1 MAEFVLKSGSLTV
14 TYDPVKCTFSADNGK
29 EVWNTKSG
37 SDPYFVS
44 RKYGT
49 VAFGTSKCEASAYAT
64 GTVSG
69 VKAVYSF
76 EESGIVIVTYV
87 FVEKYDDSLHCEFFV
102 RGDESSDIR
111 FVYWPAPLE
120 FDADDGCTVLPKMQG
135 LLLPA
140 KWDGKV
146 PNYQNWQMLS
156 RDFYMPFAGQV
167 RNGSGCMMIFET
179 PWDANC
185 FVDHV
190 PGGDTTLVPYWRPS
204 LGHYAVRDKRKLS
217 YRFPVDA
224 DYIVFAKI
232 YRKYVCEHGDFVTLK
247 QKIESNP
254 NVSYMIG
261 APVMHDGICTMINP
275 SSEAYD
281 KEHPERNNHVCR
293 FETVGKRLERTRKD
307 GFDKLYLHL
316 DGWGRMGY
324 DRLHPDV
331 FPPCPEA
338 GGPEGMKDLSD
349 KCRELGYRFGIHD
362 QFRDYY
368 FEAETFDMDNVAVD
382 EAGGYECYNVW
393 CGGPQTFMCP
403 ELCPQYVRRNYA
415 KFDELGIQ
423 IDGTYLDVFSVVDLD
438 ECFNEKHTVTRKDC
452 VKYRRECY
460 DFLNKKGI
468 ITSSEEAVDCVLPS
482 FVLCHHAPLPVD
494 ELSSVT
500 GKAVGLPIP
509 LFTLVYHECLIVPWF
524 GVDKK
529 GGWHIP
535 ASDSGFLYALLT
547 GGTVYVWPG
556 MTAKEKQRAR
566 TALALQKEVWDKEL
580 VSHEFIDGNPRRQ
593 RSVFAGGTVVTVD
606 FDTEEFEISHASN

>member
-1 MAEFVLKSGSLTV
+1 MSPFQFKTDDLSVSYDPENLSLTAASGGETWRTKPGSE
-14 TYDPVKCTFSADNGK
+14 TYI
-29 EVWNTKSG
+29 
-37 SDPYFVS
+37 VS
-44 RKYGT
+44 RK
-49 VAFGTSKCEASAYAT
+49 FGTIPFASAKCEASAYKT

-69 VKAVYSF
+69 VKAVYTF
-76 EESGIVIVTYV
+76 EESGITAVTYV
-87 FVEKYDDSLHCEFFV
+87 FAEGYDDTLHCEFFLK
-102 RGDESSDIR
+102 GDISSDVR
-111 FVYWPAPLE
+111 AVYWPAPLE
-120 FDADDGCTVLPKMQG
+120 FNADDGCTVLPKMQG
-135 LLLPA
+135 VLLPA

-146 PNYQNWQMLS
+146 PNFQNWQMLS

-185 FVDHV
+185 FVDHI

-204 LGHYAVRDKRKLS
+204 LGHYSAHDKRKLS
-217 YRFPVDA
+217 YRFPKNA
-224 DYIVFAKI
+224 DYNLFAKI
-232 YRKYVCEHGDFVTLK
+232 YRKYVCEHGDFVTLR
-247 QKIESNP
+247 QKAETNP
-254 NVSYMIG
+254 NVSYMTG
-261 APVMHDGICTMINP
+261 TPVYIDGICTMIHP
-275 SSEAYD
+275 DSEAYD
-281 KEHPERNNHVCR
+281 KAHPERNTHVCR
-293 FETVGKRLERTRKD
+293 FETVGERLDMLKKE
-307 GFDKLYLHL
+307 GFEKIYLHL
-316 DGWGRMGY
+316 DGWGKMGY

-338 GGPEGMKDLSD
+338 GGAEGMKDLSD
-349 KCRELGYRFGIHD
+349 RCRELGYRFGIHD

-403 ELCPQYVRRNYA
+403 ELSPQYVRRNYA
-415 KFDELGIQ
+415 TFDSLGIG

-468 ITSSEEAVDCVLPS
+468 ITSSEEAVDAVLPS
-482 FVLCHHAPLPVD
+482 FVLCHHAPFAVD
-494 ELSSVT
+494 ELSSST
-500 GKAVGLPIP
+500 GKAVGIPIP

-524 GVDKK
+524 GIDKK

-535 ASDSGFLYALLT
+535 ITDSGYLYALLT

-556 MTAKEKQRAR
+556 MTKEERRRADI
-566 TALALQKEVWDKEL
+566 ALALQAEVWDKEL
-580 VSHEFIDGNPRRQ
+580 VSHEFIDGNTRRQ
-593 RSVFAGGTVVTVD
+593 RSTFAGGTTVTVD
-606 FDTEEFEISHASN
+606 FETEEFSISHASN